1 MKDHTPHD
9 PLNMVGEAYER
20 LVEKTMAN
28 LHIKENKINKELP
41 KTIRRLEYKNIIY
54 PQMTNN
60 DSDWHTFD
68 KEFVKTT
75 LLNMLSHAADQ
86 TTLELKQLHD
96 LKRLPD
102 EYHTGELVNAG
113 TLYCD
118 HCGMPYELE
127 LPNFLGKCEN
137 CDNTSFRTQH

>member
-1 MKDHTPHD
+1 MKDHNPHD

-28 LHIKENKINKELP
+28 LHIKEDKINKELP
-41 KTIRRLEYKNIIY
+41 KTIRRLDYKSIVH
-54 PQMTNN
+54 PQPHPGNWNTINR
-60 DSDWHTFD
+60 
-68 KEFVKTT
+68 EFVKTS
-75 LLNMLSHAADQ
+75 LLNLLSHAADQ
-86 TTLELKQLHD
+86 TTLELKQLRE

-118 HCGMPYELE
+118 QCGIPYELE
-127 LPNFLGKCEN
+127 LPDFLGKCEN
-137 CDNTSFRTQH
+137 CGNTTFRSQH